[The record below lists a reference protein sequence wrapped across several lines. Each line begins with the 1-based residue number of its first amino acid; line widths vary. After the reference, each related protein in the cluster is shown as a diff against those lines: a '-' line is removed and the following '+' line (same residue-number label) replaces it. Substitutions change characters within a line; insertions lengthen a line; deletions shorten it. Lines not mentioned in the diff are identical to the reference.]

1 MLQDDLSAFFD
12 PQHFAQAVVLGGKTI
27 MGIFDDAVDVTSVG
41 SLGMAGT
48 RPVVT
53 LPSADV
59 PTQVVGQQLQ
69 VAGRHFEV
77 AEADPDG
84 TGCTKLWLEVIH
96 A

>member
-27 MGIFDDAVDVTSVG
+27 MGIFDDAADVTSVG
-41 SLGMAGT
+41 TLGMAGT

-53 LPSADV
+53 LASAFV
-59 PTQVVGQQLQ
+59 PANVVGLPLQ
-69 VAGRHFEV
+69 VAGRSFEV

-84 TGCTKLWLEVIH
+84 TGCTKVWLEEIH